1 MVKMPRPIIANMP
14 TSPMSEKNSSP
25 RQLPVI
31 SPNAAPIISGSTQ
44 AEHIAVPS
52 AVLCS
57 WLSLSWMYCAA
68 SSSVSCGQRD
78 AVNPS
83 SARSKS

>member
-25 RQLPVI
+25 RQLPVKV
-31 SPNAAPIISGSTQ
+31 PNAAPIISGSTQ

-52 AVLCS
+52 AVL
-57 WLSLSWMYCAA
+57 
-68 SSSVSCGQRD
+68 
-78 AVNPS
+78 
-83 SARSKS
+83 